1 MGIKMYKSV
10 HPDWIPKISNAILET
25 LVPPKPFP
33 TRQENEFRLEY
44 SKRFLTHRRATL
56 LIALIT
62 WLIFGYWD
70 WVNYDSQVWPYTTQ
84 MFITNSMLRL
94 AGAIVI
100 FICLVLFWRKDIHN
114 EKLASILLSSTG
126 TFCCLMA
133 IMMLFIV
140 PSPINYQ
147 YYFFGVILIVIF
159 NFSLLYIFAKI
170 SLMHAMLLAAILF
183 LSNQFNAA
191 LGENLT
197 TAAFYFYFSFCF
209 FGVSHA
215 VRFEVSERERFKR
228 ERSLEAQRLIA
239 FRKQQQANK
248 ASARAEQEAR
258 NAQFERQR
266 SIETMV
272 AAAQERERFIRAA
285 YHDTMQPL
293 AAISS
298 QVMMMKLDS
307 TLSTNDK
314 IIEALHEIERSGRDI
329 GESMR
334 GIYDLFQWGVHDPKL
349 EPVSIKKFFREIE
362 RRFAETTKLSNLQ
375 FRIHQSK
382 IHNLYVKSDSAMLKR
397 IIENLVSNAIKYTK
411 TGGIILGA
419 VNLQDTLRID
429 IRDTGIGISSD
440 QLPRIFEEFYQVED
454 ESPGIGLGLPIVR
467 LLIERLPEHELS
479 CASRPDRGS
488 RFSVRLPKC
497 NAPANYTELNLPEI
511 SLTGAYIII
520 VENNKNV
527 LDGLRVLFESFDCI
541 VRTAVNLKDFT
552 QLLDDSPDRAPDVVI
567 SDYRLRNN
575 ETGSDVARLI
585 EERFDWTTVPIV
597 FYSADL
603 SIPRR
608 LLNKPHRYIERKG
621 TPLESLITRVNE
633 AVHATHDIEIID

>member
-1 MGIKMYKSV
+1 MHISAQ
-10 HPDWIPKISNAILET
+10 PEWIPKIASAILET

-33 TRQENEFRLEY
+33 TRQENEFRLAY

-70 WVNYDSQVWPYTTQ
+70 WINFDSQVWPYTTQ
-84 MFITNSMLRL
+84 MFFTNSTLRV
-94 AGAIVI
+94 AGAVVI
-100 FICLVLFWRKDIHN
+100 FICLVLFWKRDIHD
-114 EKLASILLSSTG
+114 EKVASILLSGTA
-126 TFCCLMA
+126 TFCSFMV
-133 IMMLFIV
+133 IIMLFVV
-140 PSPINYQ
+140 PPPINYQ
-147 YYFFGVILIVIF
+147 YYFFGLIMIVFF
-159 NFSLLYIFAKI
+159 NFSLLYIFARI
-170 SLMHAMLLAAILF
+170 SLMHAIFIASVLF
-183 LSNQFNAA
+183 LSNQFNSI

-197 TAAFYFYFSFCF
+197 TAAFFFYFSFCF

-307 TLSTNDK
+307 TLSSNDK
-314 IIEALHEIERSGRDI
+314 ITEALHEIERSGRDI

-334 GIYDLFQWGVHDPKL
+334 GIYDLFQWGVHEPKL
-349 EPVSIKKFFREIE
+349 EPVSIKRFFREIE
-362 RRFAETTKLSNLQ
+362 RRFAEIIKLSNLQ

-382 IHNLYVKSDSAMLKR
+382 IDNLYVKSDSAMLKR

-479 CASRPDRGS
+479 CASRPNRGS
-488 RFSVRLPKC
+488 RFSVHLPKC
-497 NAPANYTELNLPEI
+497 NAPANYSELNLPDI
-511 SLTGAYIII
+511 SLTGVYVVI

-541 VRTAVNLKDFT
+541 VRTAVSLKDFM
-552 QLLDDSPDRAPDVVI
+552 QLVDDSPDRAPDVVI

-575 ETGSDVARLI
+575 ETGADVTKFI
-585 EERFDWTTVPIV
+585 EARFDWIVVPII

-603 SIPRR
+603 SIPSE
-608 LLNKPHRYIERKG
+608 LLSKPHRYIERKG
-621 TPLESLITRVNE
+621 TPLESLITRVHE
-633 AVHATHDIEIID
+633 AVHATHDHETIE

>member
-1 MGIKMYKSV
+1 
-10 HPDWIPKISNAILET
+10 
-25 LVPPKPFP
+25 
-33 TRQENEFRLEY
+33 
-44 SKRFLTHRRATL
+44 
-56 LIALIT
+56 
-62 WLIFGYWD
+62 
-70 WVNYDSQVWPYTTQ
+70 
-84 MFITNSMLRL
+84 MLRL

-100 FICLVLFWRKDIHN
+100 FICLVHFWRKDIHN

-362 RRFAETTKLSNLQ
+362 RRFAETTKLSN
-375 FRIHQSK
+375 
-382 IHNLYVKSDSAMLKR
+382 
-397 IIENLVSNAIKYTK
+397 
-411 TGGIILGA
+411 
-419 VNLQDTLRID
+419 
-429 IRDTGIGISSD
+429 
-440 QLPRIFEEFYQVED
+440 
-454 ESPGIGLGLPIVR
+454 
-467 LLIERLPEHELS
+467 
-479 CASRPDRGS
+479 
-488 RFSVRLPKC
+488 
-497 NAPANYTELNLPEI
+497 
-511 SLTGAYIII
+511 
-520 VENNKNV
+520 
-527 LDGLRVLFESFDCI
+527 
-541 VRTAVNLKDFT
+541 
-552 QLLDDSPDRAPDVVI
+552 
-567 SDYRLRNN
+567 
-575 ETGSDVARLI
+575 
-585 EERFDWTTVPIV
+585 
-597 FYSADL
+597 
-603 SIPRR
+603 
-608 LLNKPHRYIERKG
+608 
-621 TPLESLITRVNE
+621 
-633 AVHATHDIEIID
+633 

>member
-1 MGIKMYKSV
+1 MYKSV
-10 HPDWIPKISNAILET
+10 HPEWIAKIASAILET

-33 TRQENEFRLEY
+33 TRQENEFRLAY

-70 WVNYDSQVWPYTTQ
+70 WTNFDSQVWPYTAQ
-84 MFITNSMLRL
+84 MFTINSALRV
-94 AGAIVI
+94 AGAVVI
-100 FICLVLFWRKDIHN
+100 FICLVLFWKKDIHN
-114 EKLASILLSSTG
+114 EKVASILLSSTG
-126 TFCCLMA
+126 TFCCLMVV
-133 IMMLFIV
+133 IMLSVV
-140 PSPINYQ
+140 PPPINYQ
-147 YYFFGVILIVIF
+147 YYFFGFLLIISF

-170 SLMHAMLLAAILF
+170 SLMHALLIAGILF
-183 LSNQFNAA
+183 LSNQIYSTF
-191 LGENLT
+191 GENLT
-197 TAAFYFYFSFCF
+197 TATLVYYFSFCF
-209 FGVSHA
+209 FGLSQA

-266 SIETMV
+266 SIETMI

-307 TLSTNDK
+307 TLSSNDK
-314 IIEALHEIERSGRDI
+314 ITEALYEIERSGRDI

-334 GIYDLFQWGVHDPKL
+334 GIYDLFQWGVHEPKL
-349 EPVSIKKFFREIE
+349 EPVSIKRFFREIE
-362 RRFAETTKLSNLQ
+362 RRFAEITKLSSLQ
-375 FRIHQSK
+375 FRVHQSTVD
-382 IHNLYVKSDSAMLKR
+382 NLYVKSDSAMLKR

-429 IRDTGIGISSD
+429 IRDTGIGISPD
-440 QLPRIFEEFYQVED
+440 QIPKIFEEFYQVED

-467 LLIERLPEHELS
+467 LLIERLPGHELS
-479 CASRPDRGS
+479 YASRLEHGS
-488 RFSVRLPKC
+488 RFSVHLPKC
-497 NAPANYTELNLPEI
+497 NAPANYSELNLPEI
-511 SLTGAYIII
+511 SLAGVYVVI

-541 VRTAVNLKDFT
+541 VRTAVSMREFI
-552 QLLDDSPDRAPDVVI
+552 QLVDDSPDRAPDVVI

-575 ETGSDVARLI
+575 ETGADVVKHI
-585 EERFDWTTVPIV
+585 EAHFDWIVVPII

-603 SIPRR
+603 SIPSE
-608 LLNKPHRYIERKG
+608 LLSKPHRYIERKG
-621 TPLESLITRVNE
+621 TPLESLITRVHE
-633 AVHATHDIEIID
+633 AVHATHDDETIE

>member
-1 MGIKMYKSV
+1 MYKSV
-10 HPDWIPKISNAILET
+10 YPEWISKIAGAVMET

-33 TRQENEFRLEY
+33 TRQENEFRLAY

-62 WLIFGYWD
+62 WFIFGYWD
-70 WVNYDSQVWPYTTQ
+70 WINFDTQVWPYTTQ
-84 MFITNSMLRL
+84 MFITNTILRL

-100 FICLVLFWRKDIHN
+100 FICLVLFWKKDIHN
-114 EKLASILLSSTG
+114 EKVASILLSGTG
-126 TFCCLMA
+126 TFCCFMVT
-133 IMMLFIV
+133 MMLSVV
-140 PSPINYQ
+140 PPPINYQ
-147 YYFFGVILIVIF
+147 YYFFGLILIVSF

-170 SLMHAMLLAAILF
+170 SFMHAMLIAGVLF
-183 LSNQFNAA
+183 LSNQMYSIF
-191 LGENLT
+191 GESLT
-197 TAAFYFYFSFCF
+197 TATFFYYFSFCF
-209 FGVSHA
+209 FGLSQA

-228 ERSLEAQRLIA
+228 ERSLETQRLIA
-239 FRKQQQANK
+239 FRKQRQANK

-307 TLSTNDK
+307 TLSSNDK
-314 IIEALHEIERSGRDI
+314 IAEALHEIERSGRDI
-329 GESMR
+329 GEGMR
-334 GIYDLFQWGVHDPKL
+334 GIYDLFQWGVHEPKL

-375 FRIHQSK
+375 FRIHQSTVD
-382 IHNLYVKSDSAMLKR
+382 NLYVKSDSAMLKR
-397 IIENLVSNAIKYTK
+397 IIENLVSNAIKYTR

-429 IRDTGIGISSD
+429 IRDTGIGISPD
-440 QLPRIFEEFYQVED
+440 QLPKIFEEFYQVED
-454 ESPGIGLGLPIVR
+454 ESPGIGLGLPIVW
-467 LLIERLPEHELS
+467 LLIERLPGHKLS
-479 CASRPDRGS
+479 YASRLEHGS
-488 RFSVRLPKC
+488 RFSVHLPKC
-497 NAPANYTELNLPEI
+497 NASTNYSELNLPEI
-511 SLTGAYIII
+511 SLTGVYVVI

-527 LDGLRVLFESFDCI
+527 LGGLRVLFESFDCI
-541 VRTAVNLKDFT
+541 VRTAASLEDFI
-552 QLLDDSPDRAPDVVI
+552 QLVDDSPDRAPDVVI

-575 ETGSDVARLI
+575 ETSADVAKLI
-585 EERFDWTTVPIV
+585 EERFDWIVVPII

-603 SIPRR
+603 SIPRE
-608 LLNKPHRYIERKG
+608 LLSKPHRYIERKG
-621 TPLESLITRVNE
+621 SSLESLITKVHE
-633 AVHATHDIEIID
+633 AVHATHNDETIE

>member
-1 MGIKMYKSV
+1 MYKSV
-10 HPDWIPKISNAILET
+10 HPEWIAKIASAILET

-33 TRQENEFRLEY
+33 TRQENEFRLAY

-70 WVNYDSQVWPYTTQ
+70 WINFDSQVWPYTDQ
-84 MFITNSMLRL
+84 MFFINSILRL
-94 AGAIVI
+94 AGAVVI
-100 FICLVLFWRKDIHN
+100 FICLVLFWKKDIHN
-114 EKLASILLSSTG
+114 EKVASILLSGTG
-126 TFCCLMA
+126 TFCCLMV
-133 IMMLFIV
+133 IMMLSVV
-140 PSPINYQ
+140 PPPINYQ
-147 YYFFGVILIVIF
+147 YYFFGFLLIVSF
-159 NFSLLYIFAKI
+159 NFSLLYIFARI
-170 SLMHAMLLAAILF
+170 SLMHAMLIAGILF
-183 LSNQFNAA
+183 LSNHIYSIF
-191 LGENLT
+191 GENLT
-197 TAAFYFYFSFCF
+197 TATLVYYFSFCF
-209 FGVSHA
+209 FGLSQA

-307 TLSTNDK
+307 TLSSNDK
-314 IIEALHEIERSGRDI
+314 ITEALHEIERSGRDI
-329 GESMR
+329 GKSMR
-334 GIYDLFQWGVHDPKL
+334 GIYDLFQWGVHEPKL
-349 EPVSIKKFFREIE
+349 EPVSIKRFFREIE
-362 RRFAETTKLSNLQ
+362 RRFVEITKLSNLQ
-375 FRIHQSK
+375 FRIHQSTVD
-382 IHNLYVKSDSAMLKR
+382 NLYVKSDSAMLKR

-429 IRDTGIGISSD
+429 IRDTGIGISPD
-440 QLPRIFEEFYQVED
+440 QIPKIFEEFYQVED

-467 LLIERLPEHELS
+467 LLIERLPDHELS
-479 CASRPDRGS
+479 YASRLEHGS
-488 RFSVRLPKC
+488 RFSIHLPKC
-497 NAPANYTELNLPEI
+497 NAPANYSELNLPEI
-511 SLTGAYIII
+511 SLTGVYVVI

-527 LDGLRVLFESFDCI
+527 QDGLRVLFESFDCI
-541 VRTAVNLKDFT
+541 VRTAVSMREFI
-552 QLLDDSPDRAPDVVI
+552 QLIDDSPDRAPDVVI

-575 ETGSDVARLI
+575 ETGADVTKLI
-585 EERFDWTTVPIV
+585 EARFDWIVVPII

-603 SIPRR
+603 SIPSE
-608 LLNKPHRYIERKG
+608 LLSKPHRYIERKG
-621 TPLESLITRVNE
+621 TPLESLITRVHE
-633 AVHATHDIEIID
+633 AVHATHDHETIE